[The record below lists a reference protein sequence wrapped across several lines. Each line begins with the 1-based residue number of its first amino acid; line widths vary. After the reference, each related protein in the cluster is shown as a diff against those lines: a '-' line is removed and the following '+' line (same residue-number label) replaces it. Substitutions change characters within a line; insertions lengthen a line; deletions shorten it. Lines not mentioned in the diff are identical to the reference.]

1 MDENGV
7 ATFKNVLIA
16 GAAGYTME
24 EVDTAVRYVIPD
36 GNMEYKS
43 LLAMVTEINATQ
55 VDTQDKLTDQ
65 VYYYDVTDK
74 VFEKASRY
82 EDRRIEKEESK
93 TFAGTKKT
101 PRREDVSL

>member
-1 MDENGV
+1 MIKIGSC
-7 ATFKNVLIA
+7 KRRIWLQ
-16 GAAGYTME
+16 
-24 EVDTAVRYVIPD
+24 R
-36 GNMEYKS
+36 
-43 LLAMVTEINATQ
+43 LNATQ

-65 VYYYDVTDK
+65 VYHYDVTDK

>member
-1 MDENGV
+1 MLVSLFVGLKQQTISFLLDYP
-7 ATFKNVLIA
+7 KLI
-16 GAAGYTME
+16 GIWFVKG
-24 EVDTAVRYVIPD
+24 
-36 GNMEYKS
+36 
-43 LLAMVTEINATQ
+43 LLRKQCFSTLY
-55 VDTQDKLTDQ
+55 KLTDQ
-65 VYYYDVTDK
+65 VYHYDVTDK

>member
-1 MDENGV
+1 MFCDSCWKYGEYISF
-7 ATFKNVLIA
+7 AIA
-16 GAAGYTME
+16 MA
-24 EVDTAVRYVIPD
+24 
-36 GNMEYKS
+36 N
-43 LLAMVTEINATQ
+43 TEIKNATQ
-55 VDTQDKLTDQ
+55 VVTTRTKLTDQ
-65 VYYYDVTDK
+65 VYHYDVTDK